1 MGFKQL
7 QLMTFKTHGGA
18 GILSPGT
25 VTGTITFDSMS
36 FLHPNSSTSNSGV
49 DRDRVTT
56 YIHISESGL
65 S

>member
-1 MGFKQL
+1 
-7 QLMTFKTHGGA
+7 MTLKTHGGA
-18 GILSPGT
+18 GVLLSGT
-25 VTGTITFDSMS
+25 VTGTNTFDSMF

-56 YIHISESGL
+56 SIHISESGL